1 MRFGFTGWLEGER
14 FMMRLVGPV
23 LLVSRIVVSMLMMSV
38 IALAQEGR
46 EQFIDPEGK
55 YRLTLAP
62 GWIGVVSKDGLDRI
76 DVKIV
81 YKVTENGALRIRRN
95 VVEEGTKPLDF
106 AKRDEEQ
113 TLRFLPG
120 YAKGTT
126 EAFSGGVDGALV
138 TWDFT
143 VSGRPMLGRAYY
155 IRVNPTTIFS
165 MRFVGLRSVLGPVRN
180 ETDAMAR
187 SLKGQ

>member
-1 MRFGFTGWLEGER
+1 MT
-14 FMMRLVGPV
+14 RLAGAVV
-23 LLVSRIVVSMLMMSV
+23 VMLVISV
-38 IALAQEGR
+38 FALAQQRR
-46 EQFIDPEGK
+46 EVFEDPEGR
-55 YRLTLAP
+55 YSLTLPP
-62 GWIGVVSKDGLDRI
+62 GWIGIVSKDGLDRV

-95 VVEEGTKPLDF
+95 VVEDGMKPMDF
-106 AKRDEEQ
+106 AKKDEEQ

-126 EAFSGGVDGALV
+126 EVFSGGVDGALV

-155 IRVNPTTIFS
+155 VRVNPTTIFS
-165 MRFVGLRSVLGPVRN
+165 MRFVGLKNVLGPIRN
-180 ETDAMAR
+180 ETDSMAR